1 MYNTKVRKSGKPL
14 EEVEPM
20 ELAKVTSKGQ
30 ITIPVQIRRKLK
42 LKDGDK
48 VAFMTEGDKV
58 FVENSTRLA
67 IREAQD
73 AFTGLADE
81 LGLTCEDDVVALVKK
96 VRQEMRGE
104 IPCAS

>member
-1 MYNTKVRKSGKPL
+1 MNDNAV
-14 EEVEPM
+14 M

-30 ITIPVQIRRKLK
+30 ITIPVQIRKRLK

-48 VAFMTEGDKV
+48 VAFLTEGDKI

-73 AFTGLADE
+73 AFAGLAEE
-81 LGLTCEDDVVALVKK
+81 LGLGTEEDVVALVKN
-96 VRQEMRGE
+96 VRREMQ
-104 IPCAS
+104 AK